1 MGINIFKPHSFFLKQ
16 LIQYQDKTIVFC
28 ADLIPTA
35 GHVPIPYVMGYDIG
49 QINAEEIEDIKRL
62 PEIILV
68 KRIYP
73 DQKGNKRIFKL
84 RRLEKDGVIVEEK
97 EKPKKKELAK
107 EEQDMEDFL
116 NELEYDKNIRK
127 NVNLYRDDENIK
139 KLSAK
144 ELKRKEKSQKEERN
158 IKKITGIKSTT
169 EVKTEEKK
177 EDKHDKSKK

>member
-1 MGINIFKPHSFFLKQ
+1 MTSNWNKQ
-16 LIQYQDKTIVFC
+16 YTVKTHLGSMTKVG
-28 ADLIPTA
+28 A
-35 GHVPIPYVMGYDIG
+35 YVMGYDIG

>member
-1 MGINIFKPHSFFLKQ
+1 
-16 LIQYQDKTIVFC
+16 
-28 ADLIPTA
+28 
-35 GHVPIPYVMGYDIG
+35 
-49 QINAEEIEDIKRL
+49 
-62 PEIILV
+62 
-68 KRIYP
+68 
-73 DQKGNKRIFKL
+73 
-84 RRLEKDGVIVEEK
+84 
-97 EKPKKKELAK
+97 
-107 EEQDMEDFL
+107 MEDFL

-177 EDKHDKSKK
+177 EDKHDKTKK